1 MRYNLDHNNMDRF
14 DWQYIIDNYPE
25 AFNCYMKMDSFTQF
39 LTYYKISCQI
49 GEMLNDGVI
58 EYEVYLDLKDRT
70 INIFTF
76 ASKWSAEQRA
86 LQTIFDSVE
95 KQMTNNNFENN

>member
-39 LTYYKISCQI
+39 LTYYKIS
-49 GEMLNDGVI
+49 
-58 EYEVYLDLKDRT
+58 
-70 INIFTF
+70 
-76 ASKWSAEQRA
+76 
-86 LQTIFDSVE
+86 
-95 KQMTNNNFENN
+95 